1 MPFPQKLA
9 FLLVLACAPA
19 WTQTVS
25 VPAQAEDPSKSA
37 IKPTQA
43 ESGSVEKSP
52 PDQASPAASPPDS
65 KKLVAVK
72 TQKAIYPEGARERKI
87 QGEVVLKILVSETG
101 DVESAEV
108 ESGDAM
114 LGRPAIDA
122 VKKWKFNPFIKNG
135 RAVKVS
141 TKVPIDFAFS
151 DKIMDNGVSADGSTT
166 VESKTPQTSAPLP
179 SPPPEPLFLMGPRSK
194 RVRVAGGVSQ
204 GLLVHQV
211 APVYPDAARQ
221 SRIEGTVVLQAIIS
235 KEGRIAD
242 LKVISGPKELARAAL
257 GAVQQWQYRP
267 YLLMGEPVEVL
278 TTVQVNFQL
287 R

>member
-1 MPFPQKLA
+1 
-9 FLLVLACAPA
+9 
-19 WTQTVS
+19 
-25 VPAQAEDPSKSA
+25 
-37 IKPTQA
+37 
-43 ESGSVEKSP
+43 
-52 PDQASPAASPPDS
+52 
-65 KKLVAVK
+65 LVAVK
-72 TQKAIYPEGARERKI
+72 TQRAIYPEGARERKI

-114 LGRPAIDA
+114 LGRSAIDA

-166 VESKTPQTSAPLP
+166 TESKTPQTSVP
-179 SPPPEPLFLMGPRSK
+179 SPVPAAGSAIPDETPK
-194 RVRVAGGVSQ
+194 RVRVAGGVLQ

-235 KEGRIAD
+235 KEGRITD